1 MIELQIGQ
9 VYTNRNGAQ
18 YKVIGTTIAGT
29 IMQRISDNWTLVA
42 HGIVQYP
49 LSGIFLP
56 MAIGPRGICHGDFRR
71 PGRHCLAN
79 LPGRFCH
86 RHHPYIPQPRREVS
100 GMNYE
105 SIRELRTVRSE
116 DEINALLASRK
127 WRIISMDYED
137 GVLVARMAKVR
148 E

>member
-49 LSGIFLP
+49 GGTIEWDFSTHGHWPEGDLP
-56 MAIGPRGICHGDFRR
+56 
-71 PGRHCLAN
+71 
-79 LPGRFCH
+79 
-86 RHHPYIPQPRREVS
+86 
-100 GMNYE
+100 
-105 SIRELRTVRSE
+105 
-116 DEINALLASRK
+116 
-127 WRIISMDYED
+127 W
-137 GVLVARMAKVR
+137 
-148 E
+148 